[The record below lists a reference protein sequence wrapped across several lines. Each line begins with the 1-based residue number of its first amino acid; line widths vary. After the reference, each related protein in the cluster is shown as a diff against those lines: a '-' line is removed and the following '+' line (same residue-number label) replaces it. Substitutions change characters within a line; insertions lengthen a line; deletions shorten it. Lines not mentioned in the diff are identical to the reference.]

1 MHDIVPMSHCTMKS
15 LFKFKV
21 RKDLNFEG
29 NFIKLLNFSQ
39 PMIDLIWQ
47 MVLDTSFYR
56 QILSPCFKE
65 RELLRRQ
72 FFLI

>member
-1 MHDIVPMSHCTMKS
+1 MKS